1 MSRLLFGAS
10 DVDQR
15 FPTDQVS
22 SPPSSILG
30 DVTPERGVDETG
42 IGEDADPSTHIIESL
57 IDDPLVGQTS
67 PTAIPP
73 TPQVIAELCEQVS
86 SLNPEDIVALTE
98 FMRQREI
105 SSSDLAAGSTTS
117 AHNSLNPDRE
127 GDAAR
132 NSPSSI
138 VNPRTGY
145 ESPGR
150 KPLRPFVT

>member
-42 IGEDADPSTHIIESL
+42 IGEDADPSTPIIQS
-57 IDDPLVGQTS
+57 DPLVGQTS

-73 TPQVIAELCEQVS
+73 TPQVIAELCEQIS
-86 SLNPEDIVALTE
+86 SLNPEDVVALTE

-117 AHNSLNPDRE
+117 APNSLNPDRE

-132 NSPSSI
+132 TSPSSI
-138 VNPRTGY
+138 VNPEQQLFGVDDGTR
-145 ESPGR
+145 
-150 KPLRPFVT
+150 